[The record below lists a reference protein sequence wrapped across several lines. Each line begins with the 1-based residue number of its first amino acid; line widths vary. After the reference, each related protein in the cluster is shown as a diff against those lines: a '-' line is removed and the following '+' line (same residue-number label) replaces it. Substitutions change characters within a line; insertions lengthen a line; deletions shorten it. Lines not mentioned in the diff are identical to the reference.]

1 MSTPRIATAA
11 SINGYKSDILFSAR
25 LSHFV
30 TFQGSPGEKTRGHIA
45 DKEDRS
51 IDVAATTA
59 KEKRSDAKN
68 KPIVLS
74 SVSRTEY

>member
-45 DKEDRS
+45 DKENRS

-59 KEKRSDAKN
+59 KESEMTRRTS
-68 KPIVLS
+68 PS
-74 SVSRTEY
+74 SCRP